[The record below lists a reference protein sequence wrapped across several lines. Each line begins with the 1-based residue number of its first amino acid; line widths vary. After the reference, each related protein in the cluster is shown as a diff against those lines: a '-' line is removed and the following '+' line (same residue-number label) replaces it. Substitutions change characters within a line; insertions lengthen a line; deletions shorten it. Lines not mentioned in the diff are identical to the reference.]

1 MTSDDI
7 QKSFFSK
14 LSGMFTGEELFD
26 QITDL
31 VFFIKATKGRY
42 VVVNQAL
49 VQRCG
54 FSNKEDVI
62 GKTPDQVFPAPLGE
76 QYRKQDEE
84 LLKLDKP
91 FLNQLELQLDSSCKP
106 GWCLTTKVPVHNP
119 SGQIVGLSGISKDLY
134 APDIK
139 NKEFPA
145 IAKAISYIKSNY
157 AEHLKVEKLADM
169 AGLSAYQ
176 FEKRVQTVFQ
186 LTVGQFIQK
195 NRINAAIWKL
205 SKTDEMLVNIA
216 LDCGY
221 SDQSAFSRHFKKAVG
236 ISPSQYRRLTT
247 NSSNGII

>member
-1 MTSDDI
+1 MTPADI

-14 LSGMFTGEELFD
+14 LSGTFTGEELFD

-31 VFFIKATKGRY
+31 VFFIKDMNGRY

-54 FSNKEDVI
+54 FKDKKDIV
-62 GKTPDQVFPAPLGE
+62 GKTTDQVYPSPLGE
-76 QYRKQDEE
+76 QFRKQDEE
-84 LLKLDKP
+84 LLKLDRP

-106 GWCLTTKVPVHNP
+106 CWCLTTKVPVHN
-119 SGQIVGLSGISKDLY
+119 SQNQIVGLAGISKDLY

-145 IAKAISYIKSNY
+145 IAKAISHIKSNY
-157 AEHLKVEKLADM
+157 DQHLKIEDLADM
-169 AGLSAYQ
+169 AGLSVYQ
-176 FEKRVQTVFQ
+176 FEKRVQAVFH
-186 LTVGQFIQK
+186 LTAGQFIQK
-195 NRINAAIWKL
+195 TRINAAIWKL
-205 SKTDEMLVNIA
+205 SKTDDVLVQIA

-236 ISPSQYRRLTT
+236 ISPSQYRRLTKQ
-247 NSSNGII
+247 